1 MIVTHP
7 FAGQQPSDPDRG
19 SRGTSSTDAGKRFRR
34 RRIPTPEVLRIQS
47 WPQPTPPIHDVS
59 DVDDD
64 GGDGAKRVHAA
75 PFGGVFSRAVV
86 TLQYFGDR
94 PSMAGCDETLI
105 ICVWRARR
113 AVPGGGRNGICV
125 DLHPC

>member
-1 MIVTHP
+1 MIVIHP

-64 GGDGAKRVHAA
+64 GGDGANEYMLRRLVASFRALSSPCNISEIVHLWLVATKR
-75 PFGGVFSRAVV
+75 
-86 TLQYFGDR
+86 
-94 PSMAGCDETLI
+94 
-105 ICVWRARR
+105 
-113 AVPGGGRNGICV
+113 
-125 DLHPC
+125 